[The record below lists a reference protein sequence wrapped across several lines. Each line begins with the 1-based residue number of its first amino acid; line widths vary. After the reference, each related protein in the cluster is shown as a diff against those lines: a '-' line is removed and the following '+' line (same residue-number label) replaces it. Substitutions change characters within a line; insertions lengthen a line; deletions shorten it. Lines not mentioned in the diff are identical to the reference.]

1 MNKAHRGIFRLHCIP
16 RAWEV
21 PPVYVFDIS
30 CSVTTLLYHT
40 RGSEGR
46 ASGIHRIVII
56 AEEEEKGKGGGKL

>member
-1 MNKAHRGIFRLHCIP
+1 MNKAHCGIFRLHCIP

-56 AEEEEKGKGGGKL
+56 AEDEEKGKGGGKL